1 MPEVKINKIYLDM
14 DGVIADFDRRY
25 KELYKIYPSEA
36 DTYKVFDG
44 FFTQFIADQQ
54 FAKLDLMSDAVEL
67 IEYLKSLSIPTEI
80 LSSTS
85 SERRDAD
92 IRKQKLEWL
101 EKHNITFPVNLV
113 PGKRLKKDYSNPN
126 VLLIDDTSVNIDQW
140 RREGGIGILHT
151 DTNNTINTLKM
162 YV

>member
-1 MPEVKINKIYLDM
+1 M
-14 DGVIADFDRRY
+14 DGVIADFNARY

-44 FFTQFIADQQ
+44 FFTQFIDDQQ

-67 IEYLKSLSIPTEI
+67 IEYLKTLSIPTEI

-85 SERRDAD
+85 SERRDAE

-101 EKHNITFPVNLV
+101 DKHDITFPVNLV
-113 PGKRLKKDYSNPN
+113 PGKRFKKDYSNAN
-126 VLLIDDTSVNIDQW
+126 VILIDDTSVNIDQW

-151 DTNNTINTLKM
+151 DTLNTINTLKM

>member
-1 MPEVKINKIYLDM
+1 MPEVKITKIYLDM
-14 DGVIADFDRRY
+14 DGVIADFDGRY

-44 FFTQFIADQQ
+44 FFAQFIAEEQ
-54 FAKLDLMSDAVEL
+54 FAKLDLLPDAVEL
-67 IEYLKSLSIPTEI
+67 IEYLKTLSIPTEI

>member
-1 MPEVKINKIYLDM
+1 MPEATITKIYLDM
-14 DGVIADFDRRY
+14 DGVIADFNKRY

-36 DTYKVFDG
+36 DDYKVFDG
-44 FFTQFIADQQ
+44 FFTKFIATGE
-54 FAKLDLMSDAVEL
+54 FATLDLMPDAMEL
-67 IEYLKSLSIPTEI
+67 IDYLRSLSIPTEI

-101 EKHNITFPVNLV
+101 AKHNIEFPPILV
-113 PGKRLKKDYSNPN
+113 PGKRHKKDYSNPN
-126 VLLIDDTSVNIDQW
+126 SLLIDDTSANIDQW

-151 DTNNTINTLKM
+151 DTLTTINILKM

>member
-1 MPEVKINKIYLDM
+1 MPKISMIYLDM
-14 DGVIADFDRRY
+14 DGVIADFDTRY

-36 DTYKVFDG
+36 DTYKVFDS
-44 FFTQFIADQQ
+44 FFTQFIADEQ

-67 IEYLKSLSIPTEI
+67 IEYLKTLSIPTEI

-85 SERRDAD
+85 SEKRDAE

-101 EKHNITFPVNLV
+101 DKHNITFPVNLV
-113 PGKRLKKDYSNPN
+113 PGKRFKKDYSNSN

-140 RREGGIGILHT
+140 RSEGGVGILHT
-151 DTNNTINTLKM
+151 DTATTLAILRQ